1 MGAKLRAAAGVGRW
15 LRRTAPTT
23 ASSAAVF
30 PPGADLPTLPPV
42 ILFLFTL
49 VGLQL
54 LVGAWAARRIRTEDD
69 YLVAGRRLGPGLAAA
84 SIFATWF
91 GAESCVA
98 AAGSAY
104 EHGVGWHSTEPFAY
118 GLCLLLMG
126 LLFAARLWRFGIT
139 TLPDLFAQRFGA
151 STERLAGALLLP
163 SSLFWA
169 AAQIHAFGDV
179 VAINSD
185 GALTPAHGIA
195 IAAGIAIVYT
205 VCGGLLADVYTDV
218 LQAGILVA
226 GLVALLV
233 CVLLALPEL
242 PPGASAAT
250 VPCTADD
257 QPASLLDLVEAWAI
271 PILGS
276 IVAQEAISRT
286 LAARSANTARTSALL
301 GGSAYLC
308 VGAIPL
314 TIGLLG
320 PQLAPGLADPE
331 AILPTLSQQ
340 HLPGWANYLLA
351 GALIAAIL
359 STVDSCLLVVAS
371 LAVRN
376 LAPAGVR
383 ARNHLVAAR
392 VAVVIAGLL
401 AYALATSDWDVG
413 DLVEQASGFGSA
425 GVLVLVVVA
434 TRGRGGSVWAANA
447 ALLAGASAW
456 VLGRY
461 VWPDAIPHPYLT
473 SLAAAGLGYGLGEI
487 GGRHRGKPASPP
499 VSSGTP

>member
-1 MGAKLRAAAGVGRW
+1 M
-15 LRRTAPTT
+15 
-23 ASSAAVF
+23 
-30 PPGADLPTLPPV
+30 

-69 YLVAGRRLGPGLAAA
+69 FLVAGRRMGPGLAAA

-104 EHGVGWHSTEPFAY
+104 QEGVGWHSTEPFAY

-126 LLFAARLWRFGIT
+126 VFFAARLWRLGIT
-139 TLPDLFAQRFGA
+139 TLPDLFAQRFGP

-185 GALTPAHGIA
+185 GMLTPAHGIA
-195 IAAGIAIVYT
+195 IGAGIAIVYT

-226 GLVALLV
+226 GLVTLLV
-233 CVLLALPEL
+233 CVLLALPEM
-242 PPGASAAT
+242 PPAAVVASRAGAPDAPS
-250 VPCTADD
+250 
-257 QPASLLDLVEAWAI
+257 SSWLDLAEAWAI

-286 LAARSANTARTSALL
+286 LAARSASTARSSALL

-308 VGAIPL
+308 IGAIPL
-314 TIGLLG
+314 TIGVLG

-340 HLPGWANYLLA
+340 HLPSWANYLLA

-376 LAPAGVR
+376 LAPAAVR
-383 ARNHLVAAR
+383 QRNHLAAAR
-392 VAVVIAGLL
+392 VAVVLAGLA
-401 AYALATSDWDVG
+401 AYALANSAWNVG

-425 GVLVLVVVA
+425 GVFVLAMVA
-434 TRGRGGSVWAANA
+434 TRGTGRSPWAANA
-447 ALLAGASAW
+447 ALLAGAGTW

-461 VWPDAIPHPYLT
+461 VWPEAIPHPYLT
-473 SLAAAGLGYGLGEI
+473 SLAAAGLAYGLGALATRSRAR
-487 GGRHRGKPASPP
+487 GLHR
-499 VSSGTP
+499 